1 MRVIRGS
8 TDFFLSLFA
17 DIVELEVKDLEVEGR
32 TFWEVRDRLRKDCS
46 RGETICRM
54 ELWEGAI
61 VKRVRRLCGRWGTD

>member
-17 DIVELEVKDLEVEGR
+17 DIVELEVKNLEVEGR
-32 TFWEVRDRLRKDCS
+32 TFWEVRDRLRKDCR

-61 VKRVRRLCGRWGTD
+61 VKRVRRLCGRWGRD